1 MHQAIFKNRE
11 AFDVLVDA
19 VHELMRLEDWDNA
32 KTLNHLRL
40 QAINVPNKEIESY
53 FEAIEFMNSLSY
65 MNEYIIKLQSLVNV
79 EETIDDKKKNC

>member
-53 FEAIEFMNSLSY
+53 YKAIEFMNSLSY
-65 MNEYIIKLQSLVNV
+65 MNEYIIKLQSLVNM
-79 EETIDDKKKNC
+79 EETIDDRKKNC